1 MKSSEAVKYL
11 GQFVLNEYN
20 ENIGVVIGYVC
31 NGLGDVIS
39 FIVSLAGEINEI
51 PMDRFVISDTRIVYL
66 SSISYEFKNLI
77 EKLRAVNLRINSL
90 NRLNS
95 DNDINKEAWERFKLK
110 IETVYKEVINEFNE
124 LKKRVNSRIQ
134 ELKNKEKVL
143 DEALIELKINYI
155 ENAISKENY
164 ENSLRMILNAKQR
177 IINELDHLSK
187 IQNYILSSENTDV
200 IEVKVIQY
208 NV

>member
-51 PMDRFVISDTRIVYL
+51 PMDRFVISGTRIVYL

-77 EKLRAVNLRINSL
+77 EKIKAVNLRINSL
-90 NRLNS
+90 NKLNS

-187 IQNYILSSENTDV
+187 IQNYILSNENTDV
-200 IEVKVIQY
+200 IEVKVIQ
-208 NV
+208 

>member
-20 ENIGVVIGYVC
+20 ENIGIVIGYVC

-51 PMDRFVISDTRIVYL
+51 PMDRFVISGTRIVYL

-77 EKLRAVNLRINSL
+77 EKLKAVNLRINSL
-90 NRLNS
+90 NKLNS

-164 ENSLRMILNAKQR
+164 ESSLRMILNAKQR

-200 IEVKVIQY
+200 IEVKVIQ
-208 NV
+208 

>member
-51 PMDRFVISDTRIVYL
+51 PMDRFVISGTRIVYL

-77 EKLRAVNLRINSL
+77 EKIKAVNLRINSL
-90 NRLNS
+90 NKLNS

-164 ENSLRMILNAKQR
+164 ESSLRMILNAKQR

-200 IEVKVIQY
+200 IEVKVIQ
-208 NV
+208 

>member
-20 ENIGVVIGYVC
+20 ENIGIVIGYVC

-51 PMDRFVISDTRIVYL
+51 PMDRFVISGTRIVYL

-77 EKLRAVNLRINSL
+77 EKLKAVNLRINSL
-90 NRLNS
+90 NKLNS

-110 IETVYKEVINEFNE
+110 VETVYKEVINEFNE

-143 DEALIELKINYI
+143 DEALIELKMNYI

-164 ENSLRMILNAKQR
+164 ESSLRMILNAKQR
-177 IINELDHLSK
+177 IINELDQLNK

-200 IEVKVIQY
+200 IEVKVIQ
-208 NV
+208 

>member
-20 ENIGVVIGYVC
+20 ENIGIVIGYVC

-51 PMDRFVISDTRIVYL
+51 PMDRFVISGTRIVYL

-77 EKLRAVNLRINSL
+77 EKLKAVNLRINSL
-90 NRLNS
+90 NKLNS

>member
-20 ENIGVVIGYVC
+20 ENIGIVIGYVC

-51 PMDRFVISDTRIVYL
+51 PMDRFVISGTRIVYL

-77 EKLRAVNLRINSL
+77 EKLKAVNLRINSL
-90 NRLNS
+90 NKLNS

-110 IETVYKEVINEFNE
+110 VETVYKEVINEFNE

-143 DEALIELKINYI
+143 DEALIELKMNYI

-200 IEVKVIQY
+200 IEVKVIQ
-208 NV
+208 